1 MQTAASVWLVPE
13 GGQETLSII
22 LLSCRLYELS
32 VECQRCCN
40 VLFMSNSSVCV
51 RLCVRV
57 CVWER
62 KEAEAQVVF
71 AFVRSVA
78 SANDCVKSRV
88 GRSATVLSPELKT
101 PSSSIG
107 LVSGG
112 NIRGISVPRRPAEW
126 LCGTA

>member
-32 VECQRCCN
+32 AAECQRCCN

-51 RLCVRV
+51 SLCVRV

-62 KEAEAQVVF
+62 KEAEVQVVF
-71 AFVRSVA
+71 AFVISVA
-78 SANDCVKSRV
+78 PLT
-88 GRSATVLSPELKT
+88 TV
-101 PSSSIG
+101 
-107 LVSGG
+107 
-112 NIRGISVPRRPAEW
+112 
-126 LCGTA
+126 